1 MERDFWKC
9 IATALRRLPR
19 CWRRNASY
27 HDGQILAVFFW
38 AALHD
43 RPVSWACRRTSW
55 PPQAWRRELPDQ
67 STMSRRLR
75 HPLMREH
82 LIALLSILQRD
93 HGLSTQLIVDGKALP
108 VSEYTTDVDA
118 RTGWGAGRYMK
129 GYKLHLLIDAAW
141 RVLAWR
147 VRPMNEAEPVVAGDL
162 LRDAAAAQALPKN
175 AVMLG
180 DRAYDSNPLHE
191 TAAAHG
197 VQLVAPQK
205 NAAGGLGH
213 RDHHPG
219 RLHSLRLTK
228 GTGARRWWGRRR
240 GTIERFFGALASA
253 GGGLATLPSWARR
266 EHRTDL
272 WVGAKLII
280 HAARISHTRRLA
292 A

>member
-1 MERDFWKC
+1 MERDLW
-9 IATALRRLPR
+9 IRIVTALRRLPR
-19 CWRRNASY
+19 SRRRNACY

-43 RPVSWACRRTSW
+43 RPVCWACRRASW

-82 LIALLSILQRD
+82 LVALLGILQQ
-93 HGLSTQLIVDGKALP
+93 HYGISTQLIVDGKALP
-108 VSEYTTDVDA
+108 VSEYTTDIDA

-129 GYKLHLLIDAAW
+129 GYKLHLLIDNTW

-162 LRDAAAAQALPKN
+162 LRDAAAAQALPTN
-175 AVMLG
+175 AVLLG

-205 NAAGGLGH
+205 NAAGGVGH
-213 RDHHPG
+213 RDHHVG
-219 RLHSLRLTK
+219 RLRSLRLTK
-228 GTGARRWWGRRR
+228 GHAARRRWGRRR
-240 GTIERFFGALASA
+240 GTIERFFGALASV
-253 GGGLATLPSWARR
+253 GGGLAALPPWARR

-280 HAARISHTRRLA
+280 HAARIGHARSLA